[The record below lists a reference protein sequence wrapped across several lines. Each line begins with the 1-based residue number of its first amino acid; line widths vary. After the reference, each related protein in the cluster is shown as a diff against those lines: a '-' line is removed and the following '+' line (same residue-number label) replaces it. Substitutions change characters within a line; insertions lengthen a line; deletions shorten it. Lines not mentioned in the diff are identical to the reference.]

1 MLLGLVTKC
10 IFFHKKDFM
19 KIKKTFLE
27 LADELKRPIL
37 AKQDDGDDSFVG
49 LDGKRDDSFDV
60 LKGVAIILVVMC
72 HCEIGALYPFIY
84 SFHIPLFF
92 FVSGYFL
99 KIRPICKEIQLSFKR
114 LLVPYAFAAF
124 CICVF
129 AFLKDL
135 SNYTWA
141 DGYFSQTTI
150 IKYLLGF
157 RGEIAPDFVAGGI
170 SVLWFVLAMFWA
182 RMVAV
187 FLIGNLER
195 VRVLPFLFFV
205 LGILGMILENYVFV
219 PFCIPQG
226 LSAAS
231 CVYIGYLLRKY
242 NVLVAV
248 EKKIIFPFFLVL
260 WLYSWDN
267 HGVAMADCIF
277 RCGFV
282 FSIMGALGAF
292 FVLYIM
298 VKKAYDDKAL
308 LWCVLRLCGR
318 YSLVIYCIHAIEKD
332 VINWKSFALLHH
344 VPLNFFT
351 IFQFSSRMM
360 LIFAFTFVVLKIKF
374 IREEVFQIR

>member
-1 MLLGLVTKC
+1 
-10 IFFHKKDFM
+10 M
-19 KIKKTFLE
+19 KIKKIFLE
-27 LADELKRPIL
+27 LAEDLKRPIL
-37 AKQDDGDDSFVG
+37 ATQDDGNDSLVVF
-49 LDGKRDDSFDV
+49 DGKRDDSFDV

-92 FVSGYFL
+92 FISGYFL
-99 KIRPICKEIQLSFKR
+99 KIRPIRKEIQLSFKR
-114 LLVPYAFAAF
+114 LLVPYTFAAF
-124 CICVF
+124 CICVI
-129 AFLKDL
+129 AFLNDL
-135 SNYTWA
+135 SNYTWT

-157 RGEIAPDFVAGGI
+157 RGEVAPSFVGGNI
-170 SVLWFVLAMFWA
+170 SVLWFILAMFWA
-182 RMVAV
+182 RMLVVA
-187 FLIGNLER
+187 LIGKIKC
-195 VRVLPFLFFV
+195 VRVLPFIFFM
-205 LGILGMILENYVFV
+205 LGILGIYLENYVFV

-231 CVYIGYLLRKY
+231 CVYIGYLLKKY
-242 NVLVAV
+242 NVLASV

-267 HGVAMADCIF
+267 HGVAMADCVF
-277 RCGFV
+277 RCGYV

-292 FVLYIM
+292 FALYIM
-298 VKKAYDDKAL
+298 VKKNYDDKVF
-308 LWCVLRLCGR
+308 LWRMLRFCGR
-318 YSLVIYCIHAIEKD
+318 HSLVIYCIHAIEKD

-351 IFQFSSRMM
+351 IFQLSSRMV
-360 LIFAFTFVVLKIKF
+360 LIFAITFAVLKIKF